1 MIITNN
7 PHKIKLNQKIYY
19 KIISSI
25 DFNSIPCDSCSHSN
39 WVYHSSYLRFIDFLD
54 HRFKI
59 KIVRVIC
66 RHCGKSHAILVEQMI
81 PFSSLSHSDII
92 NVLSHYDTSLVYSS
106 HFYFLKDKYKF
117 LDIYDYLHLCLFNRR
132 SSSILFFST

>member
-7 PHKIKLNQKIYY
+7 PLKIKLNQKNYY

-25 DFNSIPCDSCSHSN
+25 DFDSIPCDSCSLSD
-39 WVYHSSYLRFIDFLD
+39 WAYHSSYSRFIDFLN
-54 HRFKI
+54 RSFKI

-66 RHCGKSHAILVEQMI
+66 RHCGKTHAILIEGMI

-92 NVLSHYDTSLVYSS
+92 NVLSLRDPSLVCSS
-106 HFYFLKDKYKF
+106 YFYFLKLKYKF
-117 LDIYDYLHLCLFNRR
+117 VDIYDYLQLCLFNSR
-132 SSSILFFST
+132 SFPILFFST